1 MFLTNHKQ
9 YIRIAGLREMPSFQA
24 ISRRV
29 RIIDLHSSNK
39 DYYTAIGLKAIT
51 YNLTVIPNSE
61 LGEKLKKIM
70 KIVIC

>member
-1 MFLTNHKQ
+1 MS
-9 YIRIAGLREMPSFQA
+9 GLKEVPSFKTL
-24 ISRRV
+24 SRRV

-61 LGEKLKKIM
+61 LGEKLMEIM

>member
-1 MFLTNHKQ
+1 
-9 YIRIAGLREMPSFQA
+9 MPSFKTL
-24 ISRRV
+24 SRRV
-29 RIIDLHSSNK
+29 GIIDLHSSNK

-61 LGEKLKKIM
+61 LGEKLMEIM